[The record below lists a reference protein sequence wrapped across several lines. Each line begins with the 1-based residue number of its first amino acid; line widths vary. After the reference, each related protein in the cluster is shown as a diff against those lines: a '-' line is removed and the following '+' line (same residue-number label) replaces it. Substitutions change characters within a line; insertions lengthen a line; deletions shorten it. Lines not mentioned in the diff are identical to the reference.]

1 VSIKKLSDG
10 RYEWR
15 HRVGGRH
22 LKKVFTRRADAAAH
36 DAKVKADLARGAH
49 VDLTNKTTVAEYFRM
64 WLDTRVTRRST
75 TRDRSNILRNH
86 LEPTPLGRRPIV
98 RVRPSEVQAW
108 AADRARVLG
117 PTTLNRYVSTLR
129 GVFAV
134 AAFDGLIARNPVP
147 PLSQMSLPKTDRP
160 KVVPLTVAQVRT
172 WADHARPSVRAMILV
187 QAGLGLRVGELIALR
202 VADVDFLRREV
213 HITEQI
219 DPFTGK
225 RAPLKTANSRRV
237 VPLPQVTAEVL
248 AEHIRQFPPG
258 PGGLIFISDYIAIR
272 SNGRPYPHGAHP
284 RTVFEPSVWMRSNVS
299 LRYRQALKA
308 AGLPDGISSH
318 DLRHHCASVLLDA
331 GEPVQGV
338 AEWLGDT
345 PLMVLKVYGHL
356 MPNREDRARRAVDAA
371 WQAAD
376 ETAPDVRGTA
386 GQE

>member
-134 AAFDGLIARNPVP
+134 AAFGRA
-147 PLSQMSLPKTDRP
+147 DRP
-160 KVVPLTVAQVRT
+160 QPGAAAVPDVA
-172 WADHARPSVRAMILV
+172 AEDRP
-187 QAGLGLRVGELIALR
+187 AGRWCR
-202 VADVDFLRREV
+202 
-213 HITEQI
+213 
-219 DPFTGK
+219 
-225 RAPLKTANSRRV
+225 SR
-237 VPLPQVTAEVL
+237 
-248 AEHIRQFPPG
+248 
-258 PGGLIFISDYIAIR
+258 
-272 SNGRPYPHGAHP
+272 
-284 RTVFEPSVWMRSNVS
+284 S
-299 LRYRQALKA
+299 LRS
-308 AGLPDGISSH
+308 GHGPIT
-318 DLRHHCASVLLDA
+318 
-331 GEPVQGV
+331 QG
-338 AEWLGDT
+338 
-345 PLMVLKVYGHL
+345 
-356 MPNREDRARRAVDAA
+356 RRCG
-371 WQAAD
+371 
-376 ETAPDVRGTA
+376 R
-386 GQE
+386 